1 VPDYR
6 TKKPVSDTAN
16 RPEEIYAPY
25 NFAPFSPKV
34 ITRYHGEEELPGHDH
49 IDPQLK
55 TGEIHVTFIS
65 ETPVFVSDGKG
76 MDNMQSPNFCKNA
89 DGRFIIPASSV
100 RGLVRENMQI
110 LGFGLVRPKEDLQDP
125 QFYFREMAAGKNTV
139 RSALRDHYTAML
151 GIDPQEKKKA
161 VPHYVMGGHL
171 FCQNGE
177 YYILP
182 TKEPFLRVSREHPD
196 VRQFGEGHARTVE
209 VAYTASDT
217 EVKEICPREKAR
229 EDMKKGTLLYTGRPV
244 GRYPNCLYL
253 FPEADDSQSPIS
265 ISNEEKTNYIEDL
278 EGRKNSLKHYYD
290 VSFWEL
296 PKEGKSKPVFYVH
309 REGYTYFGMTR
320 YLRIGYRYPL
330 SHGLPQRHRDLFEQN
345 PNLLDYPSAMM
356 GYARGNKKAYR
367 SRVSFGDFA
376 APVGVRPMGKVTN
389 AAGEPK
395 ASFFPGYVKDGKHYS
410 EEDFELRGYKQ
421 YWLKPAKASPPPN
434 ANKNVG
440 YSMYPL
446 PEKTKFTGVIR
457 FQNLHEDELGLL
469 LWCLRLE
476 KGCFQTLGKGKPYG
490 YGRMSVKITG
500 LYEYDMKKLYSLQG
514 IYSGKTPIDA
524 AKIDQYIN
532 AYVRYASRD
541 LSLPNESTVRNLPEI
556 QDFFYLKQDH
566 SRERKNPEEVAYMKI
581 ETSKNVPKPLPTVQ
595 AIRDPQEM
603 SPDEEEKYQ
612 NNLQALLKK
621 FNPH

>member
-1 VPDYR
+1 MPDYR
-6 TKKPVSDTAN
+6 TKKTVSDTAN

-34 ITRYHGEEELPGHDH
+34 IMRYHEEKELPGHDH

-76 MDNMQSPNFCKNA
+76 TENMQSPNFCKNA

-110 LGFGLVRPKEDLQDP
+110 LGFGLVRPDEDLQDP

-440 YSMYPL
+440 YSMYPI
-446 PEKTKFTGVIR
+446 PAKTEFTGVIR
-457 FQNLHEDELGLL
+457 FQNLQEDELGLL

-524 AKIDQYIN
+524 AEIDQYID
-532 AYVRYASRD
+532 AYVRYASEKLHQKKKRTIRD
-541 LSLPNESTVRNLPEI
+541 FSEI

-581 ETSKNVPKPLPTVQ
+581 ETSKNVLKPLPTVQ
-595 AIRDPQEM
+595 EIQARQETPPEEPEELDPFE
-603 SPDEEEKYQ
+603 
-612 NNLQALLKK
+612 ALAKK
-621 FNPH
+621 WNRR

>member
-1 VPDYR
+1 MPDYR

-34 ITRYHGEEELPGHDH
+34 ITRYHEEEELPGHDH

-76 MDNMQSPNFCKNA
+76 TENMQSPNFCKNA

-440 YSMYPL
+440 YSMYPI
-446 PEKTKFTGVIR
+446 PAKTEFTGVIR

-514 IYSGKTPIDA
+514 IYSGKTSIDA
-524 AKIDQYIN
+524 AKIDQYID
-532 AYVRYASRD
+532 AYVRCASEKLHQKKKRTIRD
-541 LSLPNESTVRNLPEI
+541 FSEI

-581 ETSKNVPKPLPTVQ
+581 ETSKNVLKPLPTVQ
-595 AIRDPQEM
+595 EIQARQETPPEEPEELDPFE
-603 SPDEEEKYQ
+603 
-612 NNLQALLKK
+612 ALAKK
-621 FNPH
+621 WNRR

>member
-1 VPDYR
+1 MPDYR

-34 ITRYHGEEELPGHDH
+34 ITRYHEEEELPGHDH

-76 MDNMQSPNFCKNA
+76 TENMQSPNFCKNA

-421 YWLKPAKASPPPN
+421 YWLKPAKASPSPN

-440 YSMYPL
+440 YSMYPI
-446 PEKTKFTGVIR
+446 PAKTEFTGVIR